1 MSLITIPSLVE
12 TNVADY
18 LKDVSEVTYPV
29 HASFGVDNFEAPCVL
44 VKAGKFSQM
53 EPGTHVFEGKFV
65 TSVITQIDEVEN
77 PVTAHDAQ
85 VCAIY
90 EAMEDAGLVTAFDSS
105 GKLWKVWL
113 DSVEQEKADRALITI
128 LEFNCFCQNLTLAVP
143 PSEA

>member
-18 LKDVSEVTYPV
+18 LKEVTEVTYPV

-44 VKAGKFSQM
+44 VKSGKFSQM

-65 TSVITQIDEVEN
+65 TSVITQIDEVED
-77 PVTAHDAQ
+77 PTDAHDEQ
-85 VCAIY
+85 VCAVY
-90 EAMEDAGLVTAFDSS
+90 DAMDAAALVTAFDSN

-113 DSVEQEKADRALITI
+113 ESIEQEKQDRSLITI
-128 LEFNCFCQNLTLAVP
+128 LEFNCFCQNLTLPV
-143 PSEA
+143 PSEE